1 MKKKDYQKPTMNV
14 VHVQMQQML
23 CTSGKGYE
31 VIGTGEDNLPP
42 AAPSLDVL
50 GDWDE

>member
-1 MKKKDYQKPTMNV
+1 MKRIYQKPTMKV

-31 VIGTGEDNLPP
+31 VIGRGEDNLPP
-42 AAPSLDVL
+42 AARRDVSDD
-50 GDWDE
+50 DWDE